1 VKCCL
6 TIPYVSNLPH
16 DVITLI
22 SNEVMLVMQKRKD
35 LSKISQVSNST
46 HYCACRIQHLVFGFA
61 YFVLPCVS
69 NLTPFVR
76 RRTSLRFRYI
86 IRVEFDTYLFL
97 SSGIWFI
104 CHTRTIRYT
113 GTLCFVD
120 LVYFQVLLHLV
131 IGSTPTDFARLQIQI
146 FENHVEGHVS
156 KY

>member
-1 VKCCL
+1 MCQTRHIIMFIIWFLVLHILFYHVCRTWHFL
-6 TIPYVSNLPH
+6 LGVELDFALP
-16 DVITLI
+16 
-22 SNEVMLVMQKRKD
+22 S
-35 LSKISQVSNST
+35 
-46 HYCACRIQHLVFGFA
+46 
-61 YFVLPCVS
+61 VS
-69 NLTPFVR
+69 NLTPFVMC
-76 RRTSLRFRYI
+76 RTSLRFHYAI
-86 IRVEFDTYLFL
+86 CVEFDTYLFL